1 MPVVEVMFTV
11 GYDELAVAIWV
22 STGGM
27 GDVGECT
34 DDETWRRERPRFR
47 LRLDLNSSDGIASG
61 QRRLTVATFVT
72 GS

>member
-1 MPVVEVMFTV
+1 LPVVEVMFTV

>member
-1 MPVVEVMFTV
+1 MFTV

-47 LRLDLNSSDGIASG
+47 LRLDLNSSDGIASEVDG
-61 QRRLTVATFVT
+61 GNVRDRLLAQ
-72 GS
+72 SRLKPS